1 MLVWE
6 HMELQLGGTLS
17 PAGDTGAGGEAERE
31 DQALSGACSE
41 AGGADPQGAQKSTP
55 GNMEMRDVLGGPSVL
70 IRGAAFS

>member
-6 HMELQLGGTLS
+6 HMGLQLGGTLS

-41 AGGADPQGAQKSTP
+41 AGGADPQGAQKCQRQGTWKCAMSWAD
-55 GNMEMRDVLGGPSVL
+55 R
-70 IRGAAFS
+70 RC